1 MPGVFLQDEITLTPK
16 QKILQGFRYD
26 YNSDH
31 GNIYTPRFAYKLS
44 LDKNNI
50 VRLNAGKGF
59 RVVNLFTEDHA
70 APTGARTV
78 EIKGDLKP
86 EKTYNVNL
94 NYLTKIFPG
103 NGFFLGLDITGW
115 DTYFNN
121 RIIGD
126 FNTDPN

>member
-1 MPGVFLQDEITLTPK
+1 M
-16 QKILQGFRYD
+16 
-26 YNSDH
+26 
-31 GNIYTPRFAYKLS
+31 
-44 LDKNNI
+44 
-50 VRLNAGKGF
+50 
-59 RVVNLFTEDHA
+59 VNLFTEDHA

-103 NGFFLGLDITGW
+103 NGFFTGLDITGW

-126 FNTDPN
+126 FNTDPNKIIYKNLEGFAESKGISANADIAFTNGLKILMGTT